1 MHPSASRSKKPV
13 SVFFTPRKILLM
25 YLKKKLRGGSPS
37 RSEKKNALKDHI
49 KRNFKHVFLLANRPP
64 QKKTGKKIK
73 YADDMLFFQ
82 FELLTL
88 FVPTE
93 H

>member
-1 MHPSASRSKKPV
+1 MHTSASRSKKPV
-13 SVFFTPRKILLM
+13 GVFFTSKKILLM
-25 YLKKKLRGGSPS
+25 CLKKKRCSGSPS
-37 RSEKKNALKDHI
+37 CSKQNALKDHI
-49 KRNFKHVFLLANRPP
+49 EKKMFFYYQIVP
-64 QKKTGKKIK
+64 QKRQKKIK

-88 FVPTE
+88 FVTTA